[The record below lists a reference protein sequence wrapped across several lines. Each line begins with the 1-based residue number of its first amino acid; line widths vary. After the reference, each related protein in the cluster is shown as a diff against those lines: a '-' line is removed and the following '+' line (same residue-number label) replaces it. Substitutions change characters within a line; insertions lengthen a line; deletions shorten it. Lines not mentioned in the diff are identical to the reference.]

1 MRYVSRRRQWRMC
14 VVRRGRISGGC
25 VFLGEVESVADVC
38 FRRGKVCAGCPDLAQ
53 PLARIVWDEIPW
65 TVIEYYGL
73 PACDA
78 V

>member
-1 MRYVSRRRQWRMC
+1 M
-14 VVRRGRISGGC
+14 
-25 VFLGEVESVADVC
+25 FLGEVESVADVC